1 MNFKLGIVRDVL
13 NAAGKP
19 SFGTAALEVLKGN
32 PALEWEYTAESM
44 KEITPELAARYDGLY
59 VNSSRVSAATVSRGD
74 CRARIIARHGIGY
87 DSVDVAALSAKKIV
101 LTNTPLAIRRPVA
114 VATLTLLFA
123 LAGRLFAKDRI
134 TRAGR
139 WLERNDL
146 MGTGLVGRTLGIVGG
161 GGIGQE
167 LLRVSAP
174 FGMLRIVADP
184 YASEA
189 TLAALDATVV
199 PLEQLLREADFVVV
213 ACLLT
218 EETRHLIGAPQF
230 ALMKPGAYFI
240 NVARGPIVDELALI
254 EALRAGRIA
263 GAGLDVFEQEPVDP
277 ANPLLGMDNVIVTP
291 HALCW
296 TDECFHA
303 IASAGLQGVVDFS
316 LGRRPAHIVNPEAW
330 PVDAAAQEA
339 RRQERN
345 Y

>member
-1 MNFKLGIVRDVL
+1 MKFKLGIVRDVL
-13 NAAGKP
+13 NAAGEP
-19 SFGTAALEVLKGN
+19 SFGSGALEILKGN
-32 PALEWEYTAESM
+32 PELDWEYTAQAV

-59 VNSSRVSAATVSRGD
+59 VNSSRVSSATVARGD
-74 CRARIIARHGIGY
+74 NRLRIVARHGVGY
-87 DSVDVAALSAKKIV
+87 DSVDVAALSAKGVV
-101 LTNTPLAIRRPVA
+101 LTNTPIAIRRPVA

-174 FGMLRIVADP
+174 FGMRRIVADP

-189 TLAALDATVV
+189 TLRALDATGV
-199 PLEQLLREADFVVV
+199 PLEQLLRESDFVVI
-213 ACLLT
+213 ACLLN
-218 EETRHLIGAPQF
+218 EETHHLIGAAQF

-240 NVARGPIVDELALI
+240 NVARGPIVDEPALI
-254 EALRAGRIA
+254 EALRSGRIA
-263 GAGLDVFEQEPVDP
+263 GAGLDVFEQEPVDA

-303 IASAGLQGVVDFS
+303 IASSGLQGVVDFS
-316 LGRRPAHIVNPEAW
+316 LGRRPAHVVNPEVW
-330 PVDAAAQEA
+330 PVHAAAQET
-339 RRQERN
+339 RPQERN
-345 Y
+345 N

>member
-1 MNFKLGIVRDVL
+1 MAAPFRLGIVRDVL
-13 NAAGKP
+13 NAAGEP
-19 SFGTAALEVLKGN
+19 SFGTRALEVLKAN
-32 PALEWEYTAESM
+32 PHIEWEYTPQM
-44 KEITPELAARYDGLY
+44 VKEIPADWAARYDALY
-59 VNSSRVSAATVSRGD
+59 VNSSRVNAATVGRAD
-74 CRARIIARHGIGY
+74 CRLRIVARHGVGY
-87 DSVDVAALSAKKIV
+87 DSVDVAALTAKRIV

-139 WLERNDL
+139 WVERNEL
-146 MGTGLVGRTLGIVGG
+146 MGTGLIGRTLGIVGG

-174 FGMLRIVADP
+174 FGLRRIVADP
-184 YASEA
+184 HVGREA
-189 TLAALDATVV
+189 IVALDAAVV
-199 PLEQLLREADFVVV
+199 PLEHLLRESDFVVV
-213 ACLLT
+213 ACLLND
-218 EETRHLIGAPQF
+218 ETRHLIGAPQF
-230 ALMKPGAYFI
+230 AQMKPTAFFL
-240 NVARGPIVDELALI
+240 NVARGPIVDEPALI

-277 ANPLLGMDNVIVTP
+277 QNPLLRMDNVIVTP

-303 IASAGLQGVVDFS
+303 IASAGLQSVVDLS

-330 PVDAAAQEA
+330 LA
-339 RRQERN
+339 
-345 Y
+345 

>member
-1 MNFKLGIVRDVL
+1 MAWFRLGIMRDVL
-13 NAAGKP
+13 NAAGEP
-19 SFGTAALEVLKGN
+19 SFGKAALEVLKGN
-32 PALEWEYTAESM
+32 PDLDWEYTPEPAR
-44 KEITPELAARYDGLY
+44 EITPDCAARYDALY
-59 VNSSRVSAATVSRGD
+59 VNSARVTAESVARVD
-74 CRARIIARHGIGY
+74 CRTRIVARHGIGY
-87 DSVDVAALSAKKIV
+87 DSVDLAALSAKGIV
-101 LTNTPLAIRRPVA
+101 VTNTPLAIRRPVA

-139 WLERNDL
+139 WAQRNDL

-174 FGMLRIVADP
+174 FGLRRIVADP
-184 YASEA
+184 YASDE
-189 TLAALDATVV
+189 TLRALDATRV
-199 PLEQLLREADFVVV
+199 PLEQLLRESDFVVV
-213 ACLLT
+213 ACLLN

-240 NVARGPIVDELALI
+240 NVARGPVVDEPALI
-254 EALRAGRIA
+254 DALRSGGMA

-277 ANPLLGMDNVIVTP
+277 ANPLLGMENVIVTP

-303 IASAGLQGVVDFS
+303 IATAGLQSVVDFS
-316 LGRRPAHIVNPEAW
+316 LGRRPAHVVNPEAW
-330 PVDAAAQEA
+330 RGA
-339 RRQERN
+339 
-345 Y
+345 

>member
-1 MNFKLGIVRDVL
+1 MAAAFKLGIVRDVL
-13 NAAGKP
+13 NAAGEP
-19 SFGTAALEVLKGN
+19 SFGPRALEVLNAN
-32 PALEWEYTAESM
+32 PRLQWEYTPQM
-44 KEITPELAARYDGLY
+44 VKEIPADWAARYDALY
-59 VNSSRVSAATVSRGD
+59 VNSSRVSAATVGGAD
-74 CRARIIARHGIGY
+74 CRLRIVARHGVGY
-87 DSVDVAALSAKKIV
+87 DSVDVAALTAKRIV

-139 WLERNDL
+139 WTDRNEL
-146 MGTGLVGRTLGIVGG
+146 MGTGLIGRTLGIVGG

-174 FGMLRIVADP
+174 FGLRRLVADP
-184 YASEA
+184 HIGPGAI
-189 TLAALDATVV
+189 TALDAVVV
-199 PLEQLLREADFVVV
+199 PLEQLLRESDFVVV
-213 ACLLT
+213 ACLLND
-218 EETRHLIGAPQF
+218 ETRHLVGAPQF
-230 ALMKPGAYFI
+230 AQMKSTAFFI
-240 NVARGPIVDELALI
+240 NVARGPIVDEPALI

-277 ANPLLGMDNVIVTP
+277 QNPLLGMDNVIVTP

-316 LGRRPAHIVNPEAW
+316 LGRRPVHIVNPQAW
-330 PVDAAAQEA
+330 AA
-339 RRQERN
+339 
-345 Y
+345 

>member
-1 MNFKLGIVRDVL
+1 MTFKLGIVRDVL
-13 NAAGKP
+13 NAAGEP

-32 PALEWEYTAESM
+32 PALDWEYTAESM
-44 KEITPELAARYDGLY
+44 KEITPDIAARYDGLY
-59 VNSSRVSAATVSRGD
+59 VNSSRVSAATVARAD
-74 CRARIIARHGIGY
+74 CRLRIVARHGVGY
-87 DSVDVAALSAKKIV
+87 DSVDVAALSAKQIV
-101 LTNTPLAIRRPVA
+101 LTNTPIAIRRPVA

-134 TRAGR
+134 TRTGR
-139 WLERNDL
+139 WVERNDL

-174 FGMLRIVADP
+174 FGMRRLVADP
-184 YASEA
+184 YASDEM
-189 TLAALDATVV
+189 LRALDAGRV
-199 PLEQLLREADFVVV
+199 PLERLMREADFVVV

-240 NVARGPIVDELALI
+240 NVARGPIVDETALI
-254 EALRAGRIA
+254 DVLRAGRIA

-303 IASAGLQGVVDFS
+303 IASSGLQGVVDFS

-330 PVDAAAQEA
+330 GRA
-339 RRQERN
+339 
-345 Y
+345 

>member
-1 MNFKLGIVRDVL
+1 MAPTMLVPPTSRFKLGIVRDVL
-13 NAAGKP
+13 NAKGEP

-32 PALEWEYTAESM
+32 PALDWEYTAESV
-44 KEITPELAARYDGLY
+44 KEITPDLAARYDGLY
-59 VNSSRVSAATVSRGD
+59 VNSSRVSAATVA
-74 CRARIIARHGIGY
+74 RADRRLRIVARHGVGY

-101 LTNTPLAIRRPVA
+101 LTNTPLAVRRPVA

-139 WLERNDL
+139 WTERNDL

-174 FGMLRIVADP
+174 FGLRRLVADP
-184 YASEA
+184 YASVPA
-189 TLAALDATVV
+189 MAALDAALV
-199 PLEQLLREADFVVV
+199 PLERLLREADFVVV
-213 ACLLT
+213 ACLLND
-218 EETRHLIGAPQF
+218 ETRHLIGAPQF
-230 ALMKPGAYFI
+230 ALMKPSAWFL
-240 NVARGPIVDELALI
+240 NVARGPIVDEPALI
-254 EALRAGRIA
+254 DALRAGRIA

-277 ANPLLGMDNVIVTP
+277 ANPLLRMDNVIVTP

-303 IASAGLQGVVDFS
+303 IASDGLRSVVDFS
-316 LGRRPAHIVNPEAW
+316 LGRRPAHVVNPQAW
-330 PVDAAAQEA
+330 GRA
-339 RRQERN
+339 
-345 Y
+345 

>member
-1 MNFKLGIVRDVL
+1 MAGFKLGIVRDVL
-13 NAAGKP
+13 NAAGEP
-19 SFGTAALEVLKGN
+19 SFGTGALEVLKGN
-32 PALEWEYTAESM
+32 AALDWEYTAESV
-44 KEITPELAARYDGLY
+44 KEITPDLAARYDGLY
-59 VNSSRVSAATVSRGD
+59 VNSSRVSAATIARED
-74 CRARIIARHGIGY
+74 CRLRIVARHGIGY
-87 DSVDVAALSAKKIV
+87 DSVDVAALSAKGIV

-174 FGMLRIVADP
+174 FGMRRIVADP
-184 YASEA
+184 YASDDA
-189 TLAALDATVV
+189 LRALDATRV
-199 PLEQLLREADFVVV
+199 PLERLLLESDFIVV
-213 ACLLT
+213 ACLLN
-218 EETRHLIGAPQF
+218 EKTRHLIGAPQF

-240 NVARGPIVDELALI
+240 NVARGPIVDEPALI
-254 EALRAGRIA
+254 EALRSGKIA

-277 ANPLLGMDNVIVTP
+277 ANPLLRMDNVIVTP

-303 IASAGLQGVVDFS
+303 IATSGLQSVVDFS
-316 LGRRPAHIVNPEAW
+316 LGRRPSHIVNPEAW
-330 PVDAAAQEA
+330 GKA
-339 RRQERN
+339 
-345 Y
+345 